1 MKEAVEEK
9 WKDRKE
15 NCRKQEKKNKEGIKE
30 VSRRAGTE
38 EGRRENEVG
47 QIRKF
52 GY

>member
-1 MKEAVEEK
+1 MRRNGRIERRTAGS
-9 WKDRKE
+9 RK
-15 NCRKQEKKNKEGIKE
+15 KKNKERKKE
-30 VSRRAGTE
+30 ASRRAGTE

>member
-1 MKEAVEEK
+1 MRRNGRIERRTAGS
-9 WKDRKE
+9 R
-15 NCRKQEKKNKEGIKE
+15 KKNKEGVKE

-38 EGRRENEVG
+38 EGRRGNEVG